1 MESRLRIADNA
12 VHPLLLM
19 FPLGLLAIAFI
30 FDVAAMAGAPRML
43 ATLAFWNIV
52 AGLAG
57 GVLAISVATIDI
69 MAAPPGRA
77 ARAGT
82 LGVLLD
88 LCVLIVFAVIALIR
102 LRTPDRGTDPG
113 LLPVE
118 VIGLAAAGI
127 GTWFGGRLGP
137 RQRPAPGPRTP
148 GVRVPGP
155 RRPAGA
161 HPGRMSPPARG
172 RCHHGSHDQCSFVGC
187 RAEPSA

>member
-1 MESRLRIADNA
+1 MESRLRVADNA

-30 FDVAAMAGAPRML
+30 FDVATMAGAPRML

-57 GVLAISVATIDI
+57 GVLAIAVAFIDLVH
-69 MAAPPGRA
+69 ARPGRA
-77 ARAGT
+77 ALAGT
-82 LGVLLD
+82 VGVLID

-118 VIGLAAAGI
+118 VIGLAAAGV
-127 GTWFGGRLGP
+127 GTWVGGRLGP
-137 RQRPAPGPRTP
+137 RPSAAAPAAQG
-148 GVRVPGP
+148 RVPGP
-155 RRPAGA
+155 RRPERLAVRRAGRTSAGA
-161 HPGRMSPPARG
+161 APRPSWRGPG
-172 RCHHGSHDQCSFVGC
+172 
-187 RAEPSA
+187 

>member
-19 FPLGLLAIAFI
+19 FPLGLLSIAFI
-30 FDVAAMAGAPRML
+30 FDVAALAGAPRML

-69 MAAPPGRA
+69 MAAPHGRA

-102 LRTPDRGTDPG
+102 LRTPDRGTDAG

-118 VIGLAAAGI
+118 AIGLAAAGVS
-127 GTWFGGRLGP
+127 TWFGGRLGP
-137 RQRPAPGPRTP
+137 RRPPPAGPETR

-155 RRPAGA
+155 RRPPAERLVARTAPRPRPSWRG
-161 HPGRMSPPARG
+161 PG
-172 RCHHGSHDQCSFVGC
+172 
-187 RAEPSA
+187 

>member
-19 FPLGLLAIAFI
+19 FPLGLLSIAFI
-30 FDVAAMAGAPRML
+30 FDVATMAGAPRML

-69 MAAPPGRA
+69 MAASPGRA

-88 LCVLIVFAVIALIR
+88 LWVLIVFAVIALIR

-127 GTWFGGRLGP
+127 STWFGGRLGP
-137 RQRPAPGPRTP
+137 RRPPGS
-148 GVRVPGP
+148 
-155 RRPAGA
+155 A
-161 HPGRMSPPARG
+161 ARWSG
-172 RCHHGSHDQCSFVGC
+172 
-187 RAEPSA
+187 